1 MLRLLSLLLLRTI
14 WALSLV
20 LLLLPR
26 LHNWPGSSDV
36 VDVVAEV
43 VVDDAARLRGR
54 VTGSDGLQS

>member
-1 MLRLLSLLLLRTI
+1 M
-14 WALSLV
+14 LSLV

-54 VTGSDGLQS
+54 VTGSDDRQSLASKCCQ